1 MATGGVWTYYK
12 QLIVCILVVLCTS
25 HVSSSSWGRRVPV
38 RIEAVFTPEINHILL
53 LEHERT
59 PVLVSGEETEVEVW
73 GSGLS
78 RGVEAGLTAAQ
89 GVQGAPCRS
98 LITPP
103 LTRNYNNNN
112 KHPLSTTSHNYAVFT
127 VPAEYTAEIVG
138 VGGDNF
144 NNQELWLC
152 TRDQQHPQ
160 YYNNGGVVGVGGVV
174 RARHGGWIHQGPD
187 SRLVLVHRP
196 QPSAHKLSLR
206 SVERPPHSNVPLLTT
221 LSPHALTTQGG
232 SEGEPTKPPLTTTSL
247 LADSEDPPAITTT
260 PAAAQMMRDFEGGVR
275 DIFSVAGSRRGGEA
289 VIPRTEGSDTSFDPH
304 DRMLGD
310 MPSGGG
316 DDDNVENTSASDTSR
331 TPDKVNKEKS
341 GEGRTSGGVGGVDG
355 VADLKSGKDAVEISE
370 TLMNVMNDEAIIT
383 DDGGGGRVGG
393 PGSGNNNGDSE
404 STAPEDI
411 TTTTTT
417 SPPAAQEGD
426 PIQPSLSMIHVHGL
440 RIEAHSKGVEYE
452 DLAVSLLVNS
462 EAKVRLFGEG
472 MSSEM
477 EVLFTADA
485 GDPSDPALGCTAR
498 LSKAFK
504 VEEHG
509 DGWATL
515 TVILPSMSSDQRRDD
530 PWLTLT
536 SYNLLLPLWLQGCF
550 IVVLLVLSGLFSG
563 LNLGLMALD
572 KTELKIV
579 SNTGSNEERSYA
591 RAIEPVRSHGNFL
604 LCTLLLGNVLVN
616 SSLTI
621 LLDELSSG
629 THCCHRF
636 HHWYCH
642 LRRDYPTSY
651 MFSSRSCHRCPDGVV
666 VRVFMV
672 ITGPVAYPISKI
684 LDLVLGEEI
693 GNTYDRERLKE
704 LIK

>member
-1 MATGGVWTYYK
+1 MATGGVWTYCK

-38 RIEAVFTPEINHILL
+38 RIEAVFTPKINHILL

-103 LTRNYNNNN
+103 LTRNNNNNN

-160 YYNNGGVVGVGGVV
+160 YHNNGGGGGGGVV

-196 QPSAHKLSLR
+196 QPSTHKLSLR
-206 SVERPPHSNVPLLTT
+206 SVEHPPHSNVPLLTT

-232 SEGEPTKPPLTTTSL
+232 AEGEPTKPPPTTTSL

-275 DIFSVAGSRRGGEA
+275 DIFNVAGSRRGAEA
-289 VIPRTEGSDTSFDPH
+289 VMPRPRTEGSDTSFDPH

-316 DDDNVENTSASDTSR
+316 GDDNVSVENTSAGDTSR
-331 TPDKVNKEKS
+331 TPDKVNKEKRS
-341 GEGRTSGGVGGVDG
+341 GEGRTSGGVDG
-355 VADLKSGKDAVEISE
+355 VADLKSGKDAVELSE

-383 DDGGGGRVGG
+383 DDGGGRVG
-393 PGSGNNNGDSE
+393 PDSGNNNGDGE
-404 STAPEDI
+404 STAPEDYLNTDI

-417 SPPAAQEGD
+417 TSPSAAQEGD
-426 PIQPSLSMIHVHGL
+426 PILPSLSMIHIHGL
-440 RIEAHSKGVEYE
+440 RVEAHSKGVEYE
-452 DLAVSLLVNS
+452 DLAVSLLVNN
-462 EAKVRLFGEG
+462 EATIRLFGEG
-472 MSSEM
+472 MTSEM
-477 EVLFTADA
+477 EVLFTADS
-485 GDPSDPALGCTAR
+485 GDPSDPALGCSAR

-504 VEEHG
+504 
-509 DGWATL
+509 
-515 TVILPSMSSDQRRDD
+515 
-530 PWLTLT
+530 
-536 SYNLLLPLWLQGCF
+536 
-550 IVVLLVLSGLFSG
+550 
-563 LNLGLMALD
+563 
-572 KTELKIV
+572 
-579 SNTGSNEERSYA
+579 
-591 RAIEPVRSHGNFL
+591 
-604 LCTLLLGNVLVN
+604 
-616 SSLTI
+616 
-621 LLDELSSG
+621 
-629 THCCHRF
+629 
-636 HHWYCH
+636 
-642 LRRDYPTSY
+642 
-651 MFSSRSCHRCPDGVV
+651 
-666 VRVFMV
+666 
-672 ITGPVAYPISKI
+672 
-684 LDLVLGEEI
+684 
-693 GNTYDRERLKE
+693 
-704 LIK
+704 